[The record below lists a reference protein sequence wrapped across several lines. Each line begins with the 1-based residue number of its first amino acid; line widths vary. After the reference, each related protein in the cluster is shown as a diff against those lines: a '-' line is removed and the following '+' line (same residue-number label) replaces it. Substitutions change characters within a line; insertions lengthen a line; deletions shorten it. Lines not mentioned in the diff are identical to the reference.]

1 MSKKILLAGVLGG
14 IAMFIWGAVS
24 PMALGIGESS
34 MKAMQN
40 EETMIAA
47 MSENMKEPG
56 LYLFPGGIPSNDMT
70 KEQREEFMRKWVQGP
85 SGFLVFHPEGMPA
98 MAAKTLLTELFSNIL
113 TALVAAFLLSQALG
127 TLMSFGGRV
136 LFVALFGLVPFLSL
150 SVSYWN
156 WYGFPT
162 GFTFAELV
170 DQVGGFGL
178 AGLVLAAM
186 VKR

>member
-14 IAMFIWGAVS
+14 LAMFIWGAVS
-24 PMALGIGESS
+24 HMALNIGASS
-34 MKAMQN
+34 MKSMQN
-40 EETMIAA
+40 EKTVIAA
-47 MSENMKEPG
+47 MKENMKESG
-56 LYLFPGGIPSNDMT
+56 LYLFPGGVPSNDMT
-70 KEQREEFMRKWVQGP
+70 AEQRKEVMRKWEQGP

-98 MAAKTLLTELFSNIL
+98 MGAKTLSTELFSNIL
-113 TALVAAFLLSQALG
+113 AALVAAFLLSQALG
-127 TLMSFGGRV
+127 TLTSFGSRV
-136 LFVALFGLVPFLSL
+136 LFVALIGLVPFLGL

-170 DQVGGFGL
+170 DQVGGFAL